1 MTELIQP
8 VILCGGS
15 GTRLWPLSRSGFPK
29 QFLCLTGAESL
40 FQQAAKRLAGLGS
53 ADTPVAK
60 PIIVTGEEHR
70 FLAAEQLREAARPQL
85 SPAERKALKVFG
97 WCSAADAATT
107 IFALHRGAVELNPI
121 LGPSPSAGALVASKV
136 IFNVGAHALIVHGDG
151 EWAPW
156 VNAAGWMQ
164 CGAAAWNL
172 ALAVTL

>member
-1 MTELIQP
+1 MNRLTLI
-8 VILCGGS
+8 V
-15 GTRLWPLSRSGFPK
+15 
-29 QFLCLTGAESL
+29 
-40 FQQAAKRLAGLGS
+40 
-53 ADTPVAK
+53 PVAALLTACAAPSLK
-60 PIIVTGEEHR
+60 RMYSTTDPDVPEILVDAPRAMAASFHPDGSPVQYT
-70 FLAAEQLREAARPQL
+70 AEQLREATKPQL

-156 VNAAGWMQ
+156 VKAAGWMQ